1 MWLTKIAINRRITFI
16 MIFLIIVC
24 LGLVSLI
31 NLNIDL
37 FPEITFPVVG
47 VITTYQGVGPEDVEK
62 IVARPIEGALSTVS
76 GMKDVISIIREGQVM
91 TLVRFNWGY
100 DMDVA
105 VTDVRDKL
113 GLAEAFLPSDVSKP
127 LAIKFDPSMMPI
139 MVIGVS
145 GRDDLFQLRNITD
158 EKVAPH
164 LERLEGVAQAWVWGG
179 LEREIQ
185 INLNRDKLI
194 AYNISPREITNAI
207 QSANVSMPGG
217 SVKKGGME
225 FIVRTVGE
233 YSSVD
238 EIKNTTVSVSQD
250 GTPVLLKDVATVLDT
265 FKEEVSSI
273 LVDGKPGVVIQVA
286 KESDAVTVE
295 VARRVRKEMKELEKI
310 LPPGIKLTT
319 IIDMSEY
326 IEKALK
332 NVLNS
337 LLEGFLLAILVLL
350 IFLRNFRST
359 IIVGLAIPISVIA
372 TFIVMNGMGIT
383 MNLMSMGGL
392 ALAIGMLVD
401 NSIVVM
407 ENIFRHREGG
417 KLRIES
423 ALIGTQEVISPVI
436 ASTLTT
442 LSVFVPVMFIPG
454 VVGILS
460 HDLALTVTI
469 SLITSLFVAF
479 ALIPLLAARVIPV
492 KVNTGNGRGLFKA
505 FKRFF
510 DYIDTTYTRW
520 LKWCLSHRTIFTVGV
535 ILLFLIS
542 IMLVFPFRF
551 IGTEFTPSMDTRLM
565 SIRMELPPGK
575 GLEETNRYLDELFPK
590 IQKNVPEAMS
600 IYSQSGGGGMVGA
613 GSDNNIADISVKLL
627 PSSKRKRSR
636 IEIENAIRPVL
647 DSFPGAKVYLQSAE
661 TGTQGGPLGG
671 ASIEVEIYGFD
682 QNIAKELADS
692 VEAIMRRTPGAV
704 DITSSIESTKP
715 NYSIHIDPH
724 KSSAVGL
731 PVAIASSDV
740 YTYTRGSA
748 ISKFRVGGNE
758 YDISLRMEEPDRRTL
773 EDVKSFPIKSLT
785 GKMVSLG
792 NIADVT
798 VAASPTVI
806 NRKEQ
811 SRVVTVSCNHKG
823 QDLGKV
829 TSSIEKEL
837 ARLKFPE
844 GFYYRVG
851 GQAKDQKESFFWLRI
866 AFIAA
871 IALVYMIMASIFESL
886 KDPFIIMFT
895 IPLAVIGALWMLF
908 WTGTS
913 LNVLSIIG
921 IILLVGI
928 VVNNGILLVD
938 YTNLLRRRDKLPT
951 REAIITGGRR
961 RLRPVLMT
969 ALTTIIAMIPMAAGI
984 GEGAELRAPI
994 ARSVIGGLITSTF
1007 LTLLF
1012 IPVLYSV
1019 FERLKKARKEK
1030 IQGQVST

>member
-1 MWLTKIAINRRITFI
+1 MWLTKIAINRKITFI
-16 MIFLIIVC
+16 MVFLIIVC

-37 FPEITFPVVG
+37 FPDINFPVVG

-62 IVARPIEGALSTVS
+62 IIARPIEGALSTVS

-100 DMDVA
+100 DMDAA

-113 GLAEAFLPSDVSKP
+113 GLVEAFLPSDASKP
-127 LAIKFDPSMMPI
+127 LAMKFDPSVMPI

-158 EKVAPH
+158 EKIAPH
-164 LERLEGVAQAWVWGG
+164 LERLDGVAQAEVWGG

-194 AYNISPREITNAI
+194 AYNISPREITNAV
-207 QSANVSMPGG
+207 QAANVSMPGG

-238 EIKNTTVSVSQD
+238 EIKNTTVSVLQD

-273 LVDGKPGVVIQVA
+273 LVDGKPGVVIQIA

-392 ALAIGMLVD
+392 ALAVGMLVD

-417 KLRIES
+417 KKLIES
-423 ALIGTQEVISPVI
+423 ALTGTQEVISPVV

-492 KVNTGNGRGLFKA
+492 KVNTGNGRGLFGV

-520 LKWCLSHRTIFTVGV
+520 LKWCLSHRTTFTIGV
-535 ILLFLIS
+535 VFLFLIS
-542 IMLVFPFRF
+542 VMLVFPFRF
-551 IGTEFTPSMDTRLM
+551 IGTEFTPSMDTRLISM
-565 SIRMELPPGK
+565 RMELPPGK
-575 GLEETNRYLDELFPK
+575 SLEETNRYLNELFPK
-590 IQKNVPEAMS
+590 LQESVPEAMN
-600 IYSQSGGGGMVGA
+600 IYSQSGGGGMVGV

-627 PSSKRKRSR
+627 PSSKRKRSQK
-636 IEIENAIRPVL
+636 EIENAVRPIL
-647 DSFPGAKVYLQSAE
+647 DNFPGAKIYFQE
-661 TGTQGGPLGG
+661 GIMQGGPFGG
-671 ASIEVEIYGFD
+671 SSIEVEIYGFD

-704 DITSSIESTKP
+704 DITSSIEGTKP

-740 YTYTRGSA
+740 YTYTRGST
-748 ISKFRVGGNE
+748 ISKLRIGGNE

-773 EDVKSFPIKSLT
+773 EDVKRFPIKSLA

-798 VAASPTVI
+798 VTASPTVI
-806 NRKEQ
+806 KRKEQ

-829 TSSIEKEL
+829 VSNIEKEL

-871 IALVYMIMASIFESL
+871 ITLVYMIMASIFESL

-921 IILLVGI
+921 IVLLVGI

-938 YTNLLRRRDKLPT
+938 YTNLLRRRDKLPI

-961 RLRPVLMT
+961 RLRPLLMT

-1019 FERLKKARKEK
+1019 FERFKRKDKE
-1030 IQGQVST
+1030 QVST